1 MSRRKNGVR
10 KDRKKKLTELNV
22 LYKKLKKDPE
32 NSTLLSKIAT
42 IKQRAVMP
50 KRNVK

>member
-10 KDRKKKLTELNV
+10 KDWKKKLTELNV
-22 LYKKLKKDPE
+22 LNKKLKRDPE
-32 NSTLLSKIAT
+32 NTVLQSKIAT

-50 KRNVK
+50 KKK